1 MSGRVSWLNFGG
13 TLIRCKSVAI
23 SAVDGL
29 ISGHVVGV
37 KLCGVKCT

>member
-1 MSGRVSWLNFGG
+1 MSERVSRLKFGG

-29 ISGHVVGV
+29 ISGRVVGV
-37 KLCGVKCT
+37 KLCGVNCT